1 MAKLKYDSTVAR
13 IAGNIAGSF
22 ISNGESRHSTQEIAV
37 KAVRLARAIVERV
50 IETEPDELKAEAV
63 STLLADPRCHDI
75 QLGAGHRCQLATG
88 HYGAHSNGS
97 KLWD

>member
-1 MAKLKYDSTVAR
+1 MAKPKYDSTVAR
-13 IAGNIAGSF
+13 IAGNIAAGLVAD
-22 ISNGESRHSTQEIAV
+22 STRDPRQIAV
-37 KAVRLARAIVERV
+37 TSVRIARAIIERV
-50 IETEPDELKAEAV
+50 IETEPAEPEAV
-63 STLLADPRCHDI
+63 STPLADPRCHDI